1 MEETEQAEQTMAGE
15 TKRRVLNGEGKAAF
29 QSQLGAILGAAAGSA
44 TADVEYG
51 AERALDLVEIA
62 REPSIAQR
70 LAAIPEALFSSTRVA
85 ELERLAL
92 ATLHLHE
99 LHATASAASGKA
111 APEEHK
117 LADKILEEAEAVRA
131 TLHKLLDY
139 HFGEDAQVAAEL
151 ADSRGRRGAFRVA
164 ATLARLGAMAKER
177 AATLAKDTKYW
188 RATLIADAER
198 LAGEVQ
204 ASVQTLSEKDALEL
218 KRRAFQLI
226 EGPFND
232 LKATLA
238 WLFRDEP
245 SKALLLPGLKK
256 PQQRKK
262 AEA

>member
-1 MEETEQAEQTMAGE
+1 MEETEQAGEGLAGE
-15 TKRRVLNGEGKAAF
+15 TKRRVLNGAGKAAF
-29 QSQLGAILGAAAGSA
+29 QAQLGAILGASAGSA

-62 REPSIAQR
+62 RESSIADK
-70 LAAIPEALFSSTRVA
+70 LALLPDALFPSTRVA
-85 ELERLAL
+85 DLERLAM

-99 LHATASAASGKA
+99 LHTAAAAAAGKPPA
-111 APEEHK
+111 EEQK
-117 LADKILEEAEAVRA
+117 LADKTLEEAEAVRA

-164 ATLARLGAMAKER
+164 ATLARLAAMAKDR
-177 AATLAKDTKYW
+177 QATLAKDTKYW
-188 RATLIADAER
+188 RATLITDAER
-198 LAGEVQ
+198 LAAEVQ

-238 WLFRDEP
+238 WLLRDEP
-245 SKALLLPGLKK
+245 SKVLLLPSMKK